1 MKNSASSGVK
11 IYKNGVTI
19 EVPQSQLKFGMLNP
33 KISNKIKD
41 GITREDAEYLE
52 KRNIKTYIM
61 GGM

>member
-1 MKNSASSGVK
+1 MKNSISSGVT
-11 IYKNGVTI
+11 IYRNGIAI
-19 EVPQSQLKFGMLNP
+19 EIPQSQLKFGMLSP

-52 KRNIKTYIM
+52 KRNIKTYI